1 MRIAVIGGGL
11 FGATAAIHAARAGH
25 DVHLFEAKGQIMM
38 GASAGTFGRLHRGAH
53 YPRSPAT
60 GRESRRAEAS
70 FRAEYGEAVIDGGVQ
85 KYVVPADGSLVSL
98 EEYRRFLDNE
108 GLPFSEEGGVFTVEE
123 PRINLGLLQKLVR
136 FKVAE
141 AGITMHMG
149 QRRRIGTR
157 LRGSFDRIIIA
168 SYARLNECLTAFGCA
183 TQEYKFQVVEK
194 PIVRLPESFRDTSI
208 VVIDGPFGCL
218 DPLDATPYH
227 VLGHVRNSI
236 HAENVGYRAVVPEH
250 LASFLDMGS
259 VSTRHTRVKE
269 MAEDLARY
277 VPGVEAAQHLGSA
290 FTVRAV
296 LAHQESTD
304 QRPSIV
310 RWHDEQICSIF
321 SGKLGTCVATAQQIC
336 DSLVANQREAA

>member
-11 FGATAAIHAARAGH
+11 FGATAAIYAARAGH
-25 DVHLFEAKGQIMM
+25 DVHLFEAKGQVML

-85 KYVVPADGSLVSL
+85 KYVVPEDGSLVSV
-98 EEYRRFLDNE
+98 EEYRQFLDNE
-108 GLPFSEEGGVFTVEE
+108 GLPFSEDGGVFVVAE

-141 AGITMHMG
+141 AGVTVQLG
-149 QRRRIGTR
+149 SRRTS
-157 LRGSFDRIIIA
+157 RGFMRKFDRIIVA
-168 SYARLNECLTAFGCA
+168 TYARLNQVLADLGCEQ
-183 TQEYKFQVVEK
+183 QEHKFQVVEK
-194 PIVRLPESFRDTSI
+194 PIMRLPENFRDTSI

-218 DPLDATPYH
+218 DPLDASPYH
-227 VLGHVRNSI
+227 VLGHVRKSI

-259 VSTRHTRVKE
+259 VSTRHTRAQE

-310 RWHDEQICSIF
+310 KWHDDQVCSIF
-321 SGKLGTCVATAQQIC
+321 SGKLGTAVVTARQIC